1 MEGLHELT
9 ATDAAAQIADGE
21 ITSEALVRACLER
34 IEAREPDVG
43 AWAFLDPDQA
53 IREAR
58 TRDAASPTGPL
69 HGVPVAFKDIIDT
82 ADMPTACGSPIH
94 RNRRP
99 LLDAACVAMAR
110 AAGAVVMGKTVTTE
124 FAGRYPGR
132 TSNPHDRTR
141 TPGGSSSGSA
151 AAVADAMV
159 PLAVG
164 TQTLGSVIRPAAYCG
179 VHAYKPTFGLLSFVG
194 VKHFAES
201 FDTLGL
207 MARSL
212 ADLDLFRTALLGHG
226 TERLG
231 AGPDAPPH
239 LAFCRTPYWRAA
251 DTATRERIER
261 AAARLAATGATV
273 EELELPEAFAA
284 VEAQTWRIVAFEA
297 ARNLAPERAASEFG
311 ISAAMRRLLD
321 EGAALALADYI
332 EAVRAIDQRR
342 QEIDALLQGYDAVLA
357 PSAPG
362 EAPRGLADTGPPTF
376 NVLWHAMGMPALN
389 LPAFDGS
396 DGLPVGVQLVSRRH
410 EEQALLHVGH
420 WVRERLGA

>member
-1 MEGLHELT
+1 MERLHELT
-9 ATDAAAQIADGE
+9 ATDAAARIADGE

-34 IEAREPDVG
+34 IEAREPDVA
-43 AWAFLDPDQA
+43 AWAYLDPDQA
-53 IREAR
+53 IRQAR
-58 TRDAASPTGPL
+58 ARDAASPAGPL

-94 RNRRP
+94 RDRRP

-110 AAGAVVMGKTVTTE
+110 AAGAVVLGKTVTTE

-226 TERLG
+226 TERVN
-231 AGPDAPPH
+231 AGHDAPPH
-239 LAFCRTPYWRAA
+239 LAFCRTPYWHAA
-251 DTATRERIER
+251 DAATRDWVER
-261 AAARLAATGATV
+261 AAARLAETGATV

-311 ISAAMRRLLD
+311 ISAAMHRLLD

-332 EAVRAIDQRR
+332 EAVRAIEQRR
-342 QEIDALLQGYDAVLA
+342 QEIDVLLQGYDAVLA

-362 EAPRGLADTGPPTF
+362 EAPRGLADTGAPTF

-396 DGLPVGVQLVSRRH
+396 DGLPLGIQLVARRH
-410 EEQALLHVGH
+410 EEQALLRGGH
-420 WVRERLGA
+420 WVLERLGA